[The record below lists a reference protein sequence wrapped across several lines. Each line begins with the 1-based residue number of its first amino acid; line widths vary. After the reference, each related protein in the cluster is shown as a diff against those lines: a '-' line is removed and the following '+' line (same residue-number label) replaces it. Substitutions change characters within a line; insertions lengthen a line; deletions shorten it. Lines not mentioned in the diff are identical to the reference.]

1 MERFVVTFLLLL
13 NLVGGISSRILM
25 PRSTN
30 EGKLEK
36 EPSIVSDIPLR
47 SAPSDN
53 IRGKRSGFGFSQG
66 AGHSSSNKLKDLLKK
81 QKQKQQAEDK
91 YVQQWNNKFE
101 ELFGKDT
108 TKSGRSQVPSRTGF
122 WRESS
127 RDTDQ
132 RTARHQE

>member
-1 MERFVVTFLLLL
+1 MTLGFFFFPV
-13 NLVGGISSRILM
+13 
-25 PRSTN
+25 
-30 EGKLEK
+30 
-36 EPSIVSDIPLR
+36 VSDIPFR

-81 QKQKQQAEDK
+81 QKQQQQTEDK

-108 TKSGRSQVPSRTGF
+108 TKSGRSQIPSKTGF

-132 RTARHQE
+132 RTARYQEWSLPKINGIIYAVQIIIVE

>member
-1 MERFVVTFLLLL
+1 MTLGCFFFPV
-13 NLVGGISSRILM
+13 
-25 PRSTN
+25 
-30 EGKLEK
+30 
-36 EPSIVSDIPLR
+36 VSDIPLR

-108 TKSGRSQVPSRTGF
+108 TKSGRSQIPSKTGF

-132 RTARHQE
+132 RTARYQEWSLPKINGIIYAVQIIIVE

>member
-1 MERFVVTFLLLL
+1 MTLGFFFFPE
-13 NLVGGISSRILM
+13 
-25 PRSTN
+25 
-30 EGKLEK
+30 
-36 EPSIVSDIPLR
+36 VSDIPFR

-81 QKQKQQAEDK
+81 QKQQQQAEDK

-122 WRESS
+122 WRENS

-132 RTARHQE
+132 RTTRHQE